1 MLRVAFVPQIPYF
14 LGYAGF
20 EVQLDRTLE
29 ALRERGV
36 DAQRYDPWSH
46 TLDADILH
54 VFGTERQQ
62 QPIVERARA
71 RGIPTVVS
79 AMYMRRMSGLTLKA
93 WNALER
99 ITRIPT
105 TQGLRRNI
113 VQNANAIIALSS
125 YERDELV
132 QFLDAE
138 PSKIHIIGNGVDQR
152 FFTSNA
158 APFIEA
164 YGVRDF
170 VLSVGTVE
178 PRKNQVRLIQAL
190 GPTGIPLVVLGSA
203 TSLATAEQERYIAEV
218 RALVA
223 QYDSVTW
230 IEGLPHDSPLLPAAY
245 AAARVH
251 VLASTV
257 EAQGLVSA
265 EAVAA
270 GASIVVSDLPNLRSF
285 FGDSAWYADPTH
297 TASIKAAVEAAWQAP
312 RGQRTAVRPT
322 WLRSWDDVAAALVE
336 VYTSIR

>member
-79 AMYMRRMSGLTLKA
+79 AMYMRSMSGLALKA
-93 WNALER
+93 WNMVERVTR
-99 ITRIPT
+99 ITT

-113 VQNANAIIALSS
+113 VQNADAVIALSS
-125 YERDELV
+125 YERDELIAY
-132 QFLDAE
+132 LDAD

-152 FFTSNA
+152 FFTSQA
-158 APFIEA
+158 APFTEA
-164 YGVRDF
+164 YGMNDV

-178 PRKNQVRLIQAL
+178 PRKNQVRLIQAI
-190 GPTGIPLVVLGSA
+190 GPTGIPLVIVGPA
-203 TSLATAEQERYIAEV
+203 TSLATPEQDRYIAEV
-218 RALVA
+218 RALVS
-223 QYDSVTW
+223 QYANVTW

-285 FGDSAWYADPTH
+285 FGGSAWYADPADIT
-297 TASIKAAVEAAWQAP
+297 SIRSAVEAAWAAP
-312 RGQRTAVRPT
+312 RGERTQVKPS
-322 WLRSWDDVAAALVE
+322 WLRSWGEVADALIG